1 MTERVVVIVGAGVA
15 GTGVLWHLVD
25 ALRGAPGRP
34 VGSIVVAD
42 PSPAGWGLAFGDDDP
57 LLMCNSAADANS
69 LLPDRPDDFVEY
81 LRGRG
86 WTGKPDACV
95 PRARMAEYCQDLW
108 TRARDLAGERGVA
121 VRHVR
126 AAVRAIRPGVRPV
139 VELGTGERITAD
151 DVVVATGVH
160 RPRVPDGF
168 AEFTAHPRYLD
179 SPYPAAR
186 LRAELGTGRRVL
198 VLGSRQS
205 AVDAALLLSRD
216 GHRTTMASPSG
227 TLPSVRI
234 SLHAPA
240 RAFPPLERLAR
251 LDPADPLLA
260 ERMTRCVVEA
270 VRLLG
275 NTPLRRQTS
284 RAADPVR
291 RLAEETALAEAGTC
305 QWPGV
310 AMAAMEAFT
319 AFADGLPLERRKA
332 LMARFDWFTGRYV
345 TALAAV
351 NARRLLGHLESGA
364 VELAP
369 AYPRSVSFRDGLW
382 RVEWPGSAPSVPSAP
397 STPSTP
403 STPESFDYVVN
414 ATGFHPPELWWA
426 DGGAE
431 LRLAPHGSATVGH
444 LAPDLRVR
452 RAPGTAPERIR
463 VAGVG
468 THPRIPFS
476 NHLRTVARQT
486 RAVARQVAEG
496 GGFESL

>member
-1 MTERVVVIVGAGVA
+1 MTERRVVVIVGAGVA
-15 GTGVLWHLVD
+15 GTAVLWHLVD
-25 ALRGAPGRP
+25 ALGGASGRRP
-34 VGSIVVAD
+34 EVGSVVVAD
-42 PSPAGWGLAFGDDDP
+42 PSPAGRGLAFGEDDP

-69 LLPDRPDDFVEY
+69 LLPDRPDDFVDH
-81 LRGRG
+81 LRGLG
-86 WTGKPDACV
+86 WTGKPDSCV
-95 PRARMAEYCQDLW
+95 PRARMADYCHDRW
-108 TRARDLAGERGVA
+108 ARARDLAGEQGVA

-126 AAVRAIRPGVRPV
+126 AAVRSVRPGPRPV
-139 VELGTGERITAD
+139 VTLDTGERVVAD

-168 AEFTAHPRYLD
+168 ADFTAHPRYLD
-179 SPYPAAR
+179 SPYPVER
-186 LRAELGTGRRVL
+186 LRAQLGTGRRVL

-205 AVDAALLLSRD
+205 AVDAALLLCRD

-227 TLPSVRI
+227 TLPAVRT

-240 RAFPPLERLAR
+240 RDFPPLERLAR

-275 NTPLRRQTS
+275 GTPLRRQTS

-291 RLAEETALAEAGTC
+291 RLAEETALAEAGAV

-310 AMAAMEAFT
+310 AAAVIEAFT
-319 AFADGLPLERRKA
+319 AFAEGLPPDRRRTLTERFA
-332 LMARFDWFTGRYV
+332 WFTDRYV

-351 NARRLLGHLESGA
+351 NARRLLVHFHSGEL
-364 VELAP
+364 ELA
-369 AYPRSVSFRDGLW
+369 ATYPRSVSFGNGTW
-382 RVEWPGSAPSVPSAP
+382 RVEWPGSRSPTGV
-397 STPSTP
+397 
-403 STPESFDYVVN
+403 FDHVVN

-431 LRLAPHGSATVGH
+431 LRLVPHGTDTVRH
-444 LAPDLRVR
+444 LGPDLRVR
-452 RAPGTAPERIR
+452 REPGAPPERVW

-468 THPRIPFS
+468 THPRVPFS
-476 NHLRTVARQT
+476 NFLPTVARQA
-486 RAVARQVAEG
+486 RAVARQVAAS

>member
-1 MTERVVVIVGAGVA
+1 MTERRVVVIVGAGVA

-25 ALRGAPGRP
+25 ALRGASGRRP
-34 VGSIVVAD
+34 EVGSIVVAD
-42 PSPAGWGLAFGDDDP
+42 PSPAGRGLAFGEDDP

-69 LLPDRPDDFVEY
+69 LLPDRPDDFVDY
-81 LRGRG
+81 LRGHG
-86 WTGKPDACV
+86 WTGKPDTCV
-95 PRARMAEYCQDLW
+95 PRARMADYCHDRW
-108 TRARDLAGERGVA
+108 TEARDLAEERGIA
-121 VRHVR
+121 VRHAR
-126 AAVRAIRPGVRPV
+126 AAVRSVRLGSRPV
-139 VELGTGERITAD
+139 VGLDTGERVTAD

-179 SPYPAAR
+179 SPYPVAR

-205 AVDAALLLSRD
+205 AVDAALLACRD
-216 GHRTTMASPSG
+216 GHRTTMTSPSG
-227 TLPSVRI
+227 ALPAVRV

-240 RAFPPLERLAR
+240 RTFPPLERLAA

-291 RLAEETALAEAGTC
+291 RLAEETALADAGAI

-310 AMAAMEAFT
+310 VAAVIEAFT
-319 AFADGLPLERRKA
+319 AFAAGLPMDRRQA
-332 LMARFDWFTGRYV
+332 LMGRFEWFTGRYV

-351 NARRLLGHLESGA
+351 NARRLLAHLHSGALES
-364 VELAP
+364 AP
-369 AYPRSVSFRDGLW
+369 AYPRSVTFRDGLW
-382 RVEWPGSAPSVPSAP
+382 RVEWPGATGSAPDV
-397 STPSTP
+397 
-403 STPESFDYVVN
+403 FDHVVN
-414 ATGFHPPELWWA
+414 ATGFHAPELWWA
-426 DGGAE
+426 DEGSE
-431 LRLAPHGSATVGH
+431 LRLAPHGTATVRH

-452 RAPGTAPERIR
+452 RTPEAPPERVW

-468 THPRIPFS
+468 THPYIPFS
-476 NHLRTVARQT
+476 NYLPTVARQA
-486 RAVARQVAEG
+486 RAVARQVAFRS